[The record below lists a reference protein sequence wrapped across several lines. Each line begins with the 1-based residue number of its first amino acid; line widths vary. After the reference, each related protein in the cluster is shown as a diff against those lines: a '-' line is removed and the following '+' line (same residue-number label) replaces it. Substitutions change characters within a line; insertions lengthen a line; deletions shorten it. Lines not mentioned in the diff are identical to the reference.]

1 MSERGMRER
10 GMRERGMSE
19 RGVRDRAVNERGM
32 SKRDE
37 GRTYSRM
44 LWASVLALALEGAV
58 ALILL
63 VVFGDAGQ
71 PEPGEERLSAL
82 TLLAL
87 PFLAV
92 FWLLPAF
99 AVSAVLVLPIVLL
112 GEALTRRLGGRPTGW
127 QLLLSTA
134 AGALLWPLAGG
145 PGWLVAT
152 VCLAAAALV
161 TRHARRGYFVA
172 LLVWG
177 TVAVLTVFLL
187 GSLGLHTGVIE
198 A

>member
-1 MSERGMRER
+1 MGGQDMGVRGTDLRAVDERG
-10 GMRERGMSE
+10 
-19 RGVRDRAVNERGM
+19 
-32 SKRDE
+32 E
-37 GRTYSRM
+37 GRTYLRM
-44 LWASVLALALEGAV
+44 LWASVLALALEGAL
-58 ALILL
+58 ATILL

-92 FWLLPAF
+92 FFLLPAF
-99 AVSAVLVLPIVLL
+99 AVSAALVLPVVLL
-112 GEALTRRLGGRPTGW
+112 GEGLTRRAGGRPTGW

-134 AGALLWPLAGG
+134 AGALLWPFAGG

-152 VCLAAAALV
+152 VCLAVAALV

-187 GSLGLHTGVIE
+187 GTLGLYTGAIE
-198 A
+198 T

>member
-1 MSERGMRER
+1 MSGQDT
-10 GMRERGMSE
+10 
-19 RGVRDRAVNERGM
+19 GVRETGLRSVNER
-32 SKRDE
+32 DD

-87 PFLAV
+87 PLLSV
-92 FWLLPAF
+92 VWLVPAF
-99 AVSAVLVLPIVLL
+99 AVSAALVLPIVLL

-152 VCLAAAALV
+152 VCLAAAVLV

-177 TVAVLTVFLL
+177 TVTVLTVFLL
-187 GSLGLHTGVIE
+187 GTVGLHTGVIE

>member
-1 MSERGMRER
+1 MSERGARER
-10 GMRERGMSE
+10 E
-19 RGVRDRAVNERGM
+19 VNGPGT
-32 SKRDE
+32 SGRDE

-87 PFLAV
+87 PLLTV
-92 FWLLPAF
+92 VGLLPAF
-99 AVSAVLVLPIVLL
+99 AVSAALVLPVVLL

-127 QLLLSTA
+127 HLLLSTA
-134 AGALLWPLAGG
+134 AGGLLWPLAGG

-152 VCLAAAALV
+152 ACLAAAVLV

-177 TVAVLTVFLL
+177 TVTVLTVFLL
-187 GSLGLHTGVIE
+187 GTVGLHTGVIE

>member
-1 MSERGMRER
+1 MSERELRER
-10 GMRERGMSE
+10 
-19 RGVRDRAVNERGM
+19 VVNERDVNGRGM

-44 LWASVLALALEGAV
+44 LWASVLALVLEGAL

-87 PFLAV
+87 PLLAV
-92 FWLLPAF
+92 VGLVPAF
-99 AVSAVLVLPIVLL
+99 AVSAALVLPIVLL
-112 GEALTRRLGGRPTGW
+112 GEALTRRVGGRPTGW

-152 VCLAAAALV
+152 VCLAVAVLV
-161 TRHARRGYFVA
+161 TRHARRGYFVD

-187 GSLGLHTGVIE
+187 GGVGLHAGVID

>member
-1 MSERGMRER
+1 MSGQDT
-10 GMRERGMSE
+10 
-19 RGVRDRAVNERGM
+19 GVREAGFRPVNER
-32 SKRDE
+32 DD

-87 PFLAV
+87 PLLTV
-92 FWLLPAF
+92 VWLLPAF
-99 AVSAVLVLPIVLL
+99 AVSAALVLPIVLL

-127 QLLLSTA
+127 HLLLSTA
-134 AGALLWPLAGG
+134 AGALLWPLAAG

-152 VCLAAAALV
+152 VCLAAAVLV

-177 TVAVLTVFLL
+177 TVTVLTVFLL
-187 GSLGLHTGVIE
+187 GTVGLHTGAIE

>member
-1 MSERGMRER
+1 MGGQDMGVRGTDLRAVDERG
-10 GMRERGMSE
+10 
-19 RGVRDRAVNERGM
+19 
-32 SKRDE
+32 E
-37 GRTYSRM
+37 GRTYLRM
-44 LWASVLALALEGAV
+44 LWASVLALALEGAL
-58 ALILL
+58 ATILL

-92 FWLLPAF
+92 FFLLPAF
-99 AVSAVLVLPIVLL
+99 AVSAALVLPVVLL
-112 GEALTRRLGGRPTGW
+112 GEALTRRAGGRPTGW

-152 VCLAAAALV
+152 VCLAVAALV

-187 GSLGLHTGVIE
+187 GTLGLYTGAIE
-198 A
+198 T

>member
-1 MSERGMRER
+1 MSGRDA
-10 GMRERGMSE
+10 
-19 RGVRDRAVNERGM
+19 GVRESGVGVRIAGGRDAGGRG
-32 SKRDE
+32 E
-37 GRTYSRM
+37 GRTYGRM
-44 LWASVLALALEGAV
+44 LWASVLALALEGAIT
-58 ALILL
+58 LILL

-92 FWLLPAF
+92 FWLLPAL
-99 AVSAVLVLPIVLL
+99 AVSAGLVLPVVLL
-112 GEALTRRLGGRPTGW
+112 GEALARRLGGRPTGW
-127 QLLLSTA
+127 HLLLSTA

-152 VCLAAAALV
+152 VCLAAAVLV

-177 TVAVLTVFLL
+177 TVVVLTVFLL
-187 GSLGLHTGVIE
+187 GSLGLYAGAIE
-198 A
+198 P

>member
-1 MSERGMRER
+1 MGEREVRER
-10 GMRERGMSE
+10 GS
-19 RGVRDRAVNERGM
+19 NECG
-32 SKRDE
+32 E
-37 GRTYSRM
+37 GRTYGRM
-44 LWASVLALALEGAV
+44 LWASVLALALEGAI

-63 VVFGDAGQ
+63 VLFGDAGQ

-92 FWLLPAF
+92 VGLLPAF
-99 AVSAVLVLPIVLL
+99 AVSVALVLPIVLL
-112 GEALTRRLGGRPTGW
+112 GEALTRRWGGRPTGW

-145 PGWLVAT
+145 PGWLVAA
-152 VCLAAAALV
+152 VCLAVAVLV

-177 TVAVLTVFLL
+177 TAAVLTVFLL
-187 GSLGLHTGVIE
+187 GGAGLHAGVID

>member
-1 MSERGMRER
+1 MSGRDV
-10 GMRERGMSE
+10 
-19 RGVRDRAVNERGM
+19 GVRDAGGRDASGRDVSGRDSGRRG
-32 SKRDE
+32 E
-37 GRTYSRM
+37 GRTYGRM
-44 LWASVLALALEGAV
+44 LWASVLALALEAAL

-87 PFLAV
+87 PLLTV
-92 FWLLPAF
+92 VWLLPAF
-99 AVSAVLVLPIVLL
+99 AVSAALVLPTVLL
-112 GEALTRRLGGRPTGW
+112 GEALTRRAGGRPTGW

-134 AGALLWPLAGG
+134 AGTLLWPLAGG

-152 VCLAAAALV
+152 VCLAVAVLV

-177 TVAVLTVFLL
+177 TVTVLTVFLL
-187 GSLGLHTGVIE
+187 CTVGLYTGVID

>member
-1 MSERGMRER
+1 MSGQ
-10 GMRERGMSE
+10 GI
-19 RGVRDRAVNERGM
+19 GVRDRGLRAVNERG
-32 SKRDE
+32 D

-44 LWASVLALALEGAV
+44 LWASVLALALEA
-58 ALILL
+58 ALATILL

-87 PFLAV
+87 PLLSV
-92 FWLLPAF
+92 VWLIPAF
-99 AVSAVLVLPIVLL
+99 AVSAALVLPIVLL
-112 GEALTRRLGGRPTGW
+112 GEALTRRAGGRPPGW
-127 QLLLSTA
+127 QLLLATA

-152 VCLAAAALV
+152 VCLGVAALV
-161 TRHARRGYFVA
+161 ARHARRGYFVA

-187 GSLGLHTGVIE
+187 GVLGLHTGVIE
-198 A
+198 P